1 MTMNRIDW
9 EKRTVRHMIELWCRK
24 NHGGKTCREMGSSGS
39 GQVSQGGSGEG
50 ASGQCLSGEVRH
62 GGMSHRGS
70 GEGSHGGQGSH
81 ECQVGHGGPGLCGDC
96 RELLEYSLARREHC
110 KFGNA
115 KTKCHKCPVHC
126 YRPDMR
132 EKIRV
137 VMRFSGPRMLFHH
150 PLEALRYLFSR

>member
-1 MTMNRIDW
+1 MNRIDW

-24 NHGGKTCREMGSSGS
+24 NHGGQACCEMGSRG
-39 GQVSQGGSGEG
+39 GGLVSHGGSGEG
-50 ASGQCLSGEVRH
+50 ASDQCLSGEVRH
-62 GGMSHRGS
+62 GGMSHGGS
-70 GEGSHGGQGSH
+70 GEGSHGEPGSH
-81 ECQVGHGGPGLCGDC
+81 ECQVRHGGPGLCGEC
-96 RELLEYSLARREHC
+96 RELLEYSLARLEHC

-132 EKIRV
+132 EKIRT
-137 VMRFSGPRMLFHH
+137 VMRFSGPRMLLYH

>member
-24 NHGGKTCREMGSSGS
+24 NHGGKACREMGSRG
-39 GQVSQGGSGEG
+39 GGLVSQGGSGEG
-50 ASGQCLSGEVRH
+50 ASGQCLSGEVKH

-81 ECQVGHGGPGLCGDC
+81 ECQVGHGGPGLCGEC
-96 RELLEYSLARREHC
+96 RELLEYSLARLEHC

-132 EKIRV
+132 EKIRT
-137 VMRFSGPRMLFHH
+137 VMRFSGPRMLLYH

>member
-1 MTMNRIDW
+1 MNRIDW

-24 NHGGKTCREMGSSGS
+24 NHGEQACREMGSRG
-39 GQVSQGGSGEG
+39 GGLVDHGGSGEG

-62 GGMSHRGS
+62 GGMSHRGG
-70 GEGSHGGQGSH
+70 GEGS
-81 ECQVGHGGPGLCGDC
+81 HGGPGLCGEC
-96 RELLEYSLARREHC
+96 RELLEYSLARLKHC

-132 EKIRV
+132 EKIRT
-137 VMRFSGPRMLFHH
+137 VMRFSGPRMLLYH